1 MKMKNFT
8 TNIEND
14 MAFLLSG
21 DLKKSLGVDEAISS
35 LSKARNLLQNAGLEI
50 QCAAIDAIIKKA
62 QSIDESNIE
71 VTI

>member
-1 MKMKNFT
+1 MKNHT

-21 DLKKSLGVDEAISS
+21 DLKKSLNVNEAISH
-35 LSKARNLLQNAGLEI
+35 LSKARNLLENAGFKTHCL
-50 QCAAIDAIIKKA
+50 AIDVIIKRAKT
-62 QSIDESNIE
+62 IDESDIE

>member
-1 MKMKNFT
+1 
-8 TNIEND
+8 

>member
-1 MKMKNFT
+1 MKNFT
-8 TNIEND
+8 TTIERD

-21 DLKKSLGVDEAISS
+21 DLKKSLGADEAISS
-35 LSKARNLLQNAGLEI
+35 LYNARDLLQNAGLEI

-62 QSIDESNIE
+62 QIIDESNIE

>member
-1 MKMKNFT
+1 MKNFT